1 MIKMYQIEFTNLFA
15 IVASARLASLEL
27 FSAYAVILF
36 VDYWQLKKLT
46 RIVLVVVGVVII
58 IIFFYY
64 YYYEVFL

>member
-46 RIVLVVVGVVII
+46 RIVVVGVVIII

>member
-46 RIVLVVVGVVII
+46 RIVVVVGV
-58 IIFFYY
+58 IIFFI
-64 YYYEVFL
+64 YYEVFL